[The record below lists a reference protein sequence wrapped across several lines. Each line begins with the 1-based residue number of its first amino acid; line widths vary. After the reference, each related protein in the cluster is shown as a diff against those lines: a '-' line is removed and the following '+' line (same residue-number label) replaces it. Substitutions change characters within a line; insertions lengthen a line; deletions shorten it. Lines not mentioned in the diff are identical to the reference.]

1 MPLSHGDLKL
11 DVFRL
16 LAWSICMPA
25 LACWPFL
32 SAMPAFTLMGSGL
45 STLQIVVNALLLI
58 TGFWPIATACVF
70 YLLVRV
76 APAAIGKRPAGDR
89 GLLLGAF
96 AAIWTGVYLIAA
108 LAIG

>member
-58 TGFWPIATACVF
+58 TGFWP
-70 YLLVRV
+70 LLQHASSTCSSVSRRQRSGNG
-76 APAAIGKRPAGDR
+76 P
-89 GLLLGAF
+89 
-96 AAIWTGVYLIAA
+96 
-108 LAIG
+108 LAIADYCSGLSRRFGRVCI